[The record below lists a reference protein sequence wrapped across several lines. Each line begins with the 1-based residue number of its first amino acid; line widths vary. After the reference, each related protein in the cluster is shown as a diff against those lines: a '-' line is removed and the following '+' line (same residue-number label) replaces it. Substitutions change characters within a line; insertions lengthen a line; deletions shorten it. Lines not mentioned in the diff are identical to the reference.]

1 MLQNSL
7 RAAAEQHADPK
18 RIGKLW
24 HSHGVQ
30 YQNGF
35 DYENAEDAYTRAI
48 RLLRNSALKAEY
60 ADSLH
65 SMAVIYLMQERLKEA
80 RSNDGQALA
89 IFEELGQTRNAA
101 SVKGTVAMGLVR
113 EHRFQEAETEASA
126 ALAAMEA
133 RENPDRNDLENA
145 YLTRARAIAGEGRPQ
160 AALEDVARARA
171 IATGNPGSNTIDAI
185 ATLPAQGR
193 CRCRPALRRRAS
205 SPWRRR

>member
-1 MLQNSL
+1 MLASVSSAGFVSGLFLLLVLPGLTPWTAAQTPVEDGRIRVLQNSL

-65 SMAVIYLMQERLKEA
+65 SMAVIYLMQGRLKEA

-133 RENPDRNDLENA
+133 REDPDRNDLENA
-145 YLTRARAIAGEGRPQ
+145 YLDAG
-160 AALEDVARARA
+160 
-171 IATGNPGSNTIDAI
+171 PGY
-185 ATLPAQGR
+185 
-193 CRCRPALRRRAS
+193 RRRRSLAG
-205 SPWRRR
+205 RA